1 MNPWMIGSNVANV
14 LRNSLK
20 SAGSAGRSMNDGEAV
35 GGVGNKKEILDYV
48 IINR

>member
-1 MNPWMIGSNVANV
+1 MIVSSVVNALKIS
-14 LRNSLK
+14 LRIT
-20 SAGSAGRSMNDGEAV
+20 GSAGRNMNDGEAV